1 MYTANLFS
9 KMDRD
14 LPEESKKQES
24 RRRWLWIGIVALVV
38 AGAVWALRAGLS
50 NTVQKADIRVATAE
64 IGDVENTLTSS
75 GEIQPDF
82 EAVITSPITAVI
94 QQTYLDAGA
103 SVKAGDKILEL
114 DKEFTQL
121 NLDKLKDELE
131 LKRNGIVK
139 LGWELEKSFYDL
151 KINDSIKV
159 LKINSLRAEIENAKR
174 LFKAGGGTRES
185 IDQAEQN
192 LRIAQL
198 EKRQLENDIRIK
210 QQTMRAD
217 IRESEIGAQI
227 KGKDLQELQRKL
239 QQANIVANR
248 TGVLTYVNK
257 NIGSKVAEGEVL
269 ARLADL
275 RGFKVTGSI
284 SDSYAPQIRV
294 GMSVIV
300 RINETQLRGTLT
312 NILPSVQN
320 NIVNFDVQ
328 LEDKANKLLRPKMK
342 VEVYLIT
349 DARSKVV
356 RVSNGSG
363 FTGVPVQD
371 VFVLRADGKAER
383 RTVKIGL
390 ANFDYVEISEGI
402 QAGERVIVSD
412 MSKYKNAK
420 ELEIK

>member
-1 MYTANLFS
+1 
-9 KMDRD
+9 MDRD
-14 LPEESKKQES
+14 LPEESKKEQS
-24 RRRWLWIGIVALVV
+24 RQRWLWIGVVALVIV
-38 AGAVWALRAGLS
+38 GAVWALRAGLS
-50 NTVQKADIRVATAE
+50 NSVQKADIRVASAE
-64 IGDVENTLTSS
+64 VGDVENTLTSS

-239 QQANIVANR
+239 QQANIIANR

-275 RGFKVTGSI
+275 GGFKVIGSI

-294 GMSVIV
+294 GMDVIV
-300 RINETQLRGTLT
+300 RINDTQLRGTLT

-342 VEVYLIT
+342 VEVYLVT

-383 RTVKIGL
+383 RTVKVGL
-390 ANFDYVEISEGI
+390 ANFDYVEILEGI
-402 QAGERVIVSD
+402 RAGERVIVSD

>member
-1 MYTANLFS
+1 
-9 KMDRD
+9 MDRD
-14 LPEESKKQES
+14 LPEDNKKKQS
-24 RRRWLWIGIVALVV
+24 HRRWLWIGLIALGVF
-38 AGAVWALRAGLS
+38 GAIWMLRAALRNS
-50 NTVQKADIRVATAE
+50 VQKADIRVATAE
-64 IGDVENTLTSS
+64 IGNIENTLTAS
-75 GEIQPDF
+75 GEILPDF
-82 EAVITSPITAVI
+82 EEVITSPIAAVI
-94 QQTYLDAGA
+94 QQTYLEAGTA
-103 SVKAGDKILEL
+103 VRLGDKILEL

-121 NLDKLKDELE
+121 NFEKLKDELA
-131 LKRNGIVK
+131 LKRNGITK
-139 LGWELEKSFYDL
+139 LGWELEKSVYDL

-159 LKINSLRAEIENAKR
+159 LKINSLRADVENAKR

-210 QQTMRAD
+210 QQTVQAD
-217 IRESEIGAQI
+217 IRESQIGAQI
-227 KGKDLQELQRKL
+227 KEKDLQELQRKL
-239 QQANIVANR
+239 QKANIIATR

-257 NIGSKVAEGEVL
+257 NIGSKVGEGEVL

-275 RGFKVTGSI
+275 GGFKVMGAI

-294 GMSVIV
+294 GMMVII
-300 RINETQLRGTLT
+300 RINDTQLRGVLT
-312 NILPSVQN
+312 NVLPSVQN

-328 LEDKANKLLRPKMK
+328 LDDKGNKLLRPRMK
-342 VEVYLIT
+342 VEVYLVT
-349 DARSKVV
+349 DAQSKIV
-356 RVSNGSG
+356 RVANGSA

-371 VFVLRADGKAER
+371 VFVLRKDGKAER

-390 ANFDYVEISEGI
+390 ANFDYVEIKEGI
-402 QAGERVIVSD
+402 QAGERVIISD

>member
-1 MYTANLFS
+1 
-9 KMDRD
+9 MDRD
-14 LPEESKKQES
+14 LPEESKKEQS
-24 RRRWLWIGIVALVV
+24 RRRWLWIGIAALVIV
-38 AGAVWALRAGLS
+38 GAVWALRAGLS
-50 NTVQKADIRVATAE
+50 NTVQKEDIRVAAAE

-275 RGFKVTGSI
+275 GGFKVIGSI

-300 RINETQLRGTLT
+300 RINDTQLRGTLT

-342 VEVYLIT
+342 VEVYLVT

-371 VFVLRADGKAER
+371 VFVLRSDGKAER

-390 ANFDYVEISEGI
+390 ANFDYVEIREGI
-402 QAGERVIVSD
+402 RAGERVIVSD
-412 MSKYKNAK
+412 ISKYKNAK